1 MSIFDKEN
9 TVTKEYLISKGFQK
23 DYNISSPY
31 SEDNRYVFQ
40 IRGRYNIL
48 LANIFYYLDPHEFQD
63 QYHFCI
69 GYRVKSEIVEIWESK
84 AWNNVTDIMDFEV
97 CFKECLKLINESNL

>member
-40 IRGRYNIL
+40 IRGRYNTL

-63 QYHFCI
+63 QYHFYI
-69 GYRVKSEIVEIWESK
+69 GYRVKRDIVEIWKSK
-84 AWNNVTDIMDFEV
+84 AWNNITDIIDFEI
-97 CFKECLKLINESNL
+97 CFEECLKLIDENNL

>member
-9 TVTKEYLISKGFQK
+9 TITKEYLISKGFQK

-40 IRGRYNIL
+40 IRGRYNVL

-63 QYHFCI
+63 Q
-69 GYRVKSEIVEIWESK
+69 
-84 AWNNVTDIMDFEV
+84 
-97 CFKECLKLINESNL
+97 